1 MNLMFEPLR
10 KFAVFSGRARRKEYW
25 LFTLLLFVANVII
38 TTLPLLVPFLGET
51 FFLILA
57 LAYVG
62 GVFLPY
68 FAVAVRRLH
77 DLDKS
82 GWWLFLG
89 IVPIANLLLLVWFC
103 SKGTAGENR
112 FGSDPLE
119 E

>member
-10 KFAVFSGRARRKEYW
+10 KYAVFSGRARRKEYW
-25 LFTLLLFVANVII
+25 LFALLAIVANVII
-38 TTLPLLVPFLGET
+38 TTLSLLAPFLGET
-51 FFLILA
+51 FFLVLV
-57 LAYVG
+57 LAYLG
-62 GVFLPY
+62 GFLVPT
-68 FAVAVRRLH
+68 FAVMVRRLH

-82 GWWLFLG
+82 AWWLFLG
-89 IVPIANLLLLVWFC
+89 IVPIANLLLIVWFC

>member
-25 LFTLLLFVANVII
+25 LFILFILAINLIFTFIAPIV
-38 TTLPLLVPFLGET
+38 GET
-51 FFLILA
+51 FLVILA

-62 GVFLPY
+62 GVFLPSI
-68 FAVAVRRLH
+68 AVAVRRLH

-89 IVPIANLLLLVWFC
+89 VVPIANLLLLVWFC

>member
-1 MNLMFEPLR
+1 MNLMFEPFR

-25 LFTLLLFVANVII
+25 LFILFVLAINLIFAFIGPIV
-38 TTLPLLVPFLGET
+38 GET
-51 FFLILA
+51 FLVILA

-62 GVFLPY
+62 GVFLPS